1 VIHGAHEDAGIA
13 AGQVLLSEQQLP
25 TAVLASNDRCALGLM
40 RTLGRGG
47 IDIPQEL
54 SVVGYD
60 DSHVSNLLHIDLTT
74 VRQDAGRIAERA
86 VRLAGSDDSTTTA
99 GDPRKSPWNQ
109 NWSCAAPPD
118 PHDADADI
126 PVPSDSVEHA
136 AALLTGR

>member
-1 VIHGAHEDAGIA
+1 
-13 AGQVLLSEQQLP
+13 
-25 TAVLASNDRCALGLM
+25 M
-40 RTLGRGG
+40 RTLGRAG

-74 VRQDAGRIAERA
+74 VRQDAVRIAERA
-86 VRLAGSDDSTTTA
+86 VRLARLDDDSRRPTEITPEPKLVVRGTT
-99 GDPRKSPWNQ
+99 G
-109 NWSCAAPPD
+109 

-136 AALLTGR
+136 AALLSR

>member
-1 VIHGAHEDAGIA
+1 
-13 AGQVLLSEQQLP
+13 
-25 TAVLASNDRCALGLM
+25 M
-40 RTLGRGG
+40 RTLGRAG

-74 VRQDAGRIAERA
+74 VRQDAVRIAERA
-86 VRLAGSDDSTTTA
+86 VRLARLDDDSRRPTEITLNPKLVVRT
-99 GDPRKSPWNQ
+99 
-109 NWSCAAPPD
+109 PD

-136 AALLTGR
+136 AALLSR

>member
-74 VRQDAGRIAERA
+74 VRQDAVRIAERA
-86 VRLAGSDDSTTTA
+86 VRLARLDDDSRRPTEITPEPKLVVRGTT
-99 GDPRKSPWNQ
+99 GPPR
-109 NWSCAAPPD
+109 
-118 PHDADADI
+118 
-126 PVPSDSVEHA
+126 
-136 AALLTGR
+136 R